1 MRIVDCKQGT
11 PEWFAKRVGRPTA
24 SRFPRIITEKKGGY
38 SSAAP
43 KFIAE
48 LLGEQYHVAGLR
60 SQAEEAAELGEAELV
75 AHLTLVADTFAGFDA
90 WDGNAWTDRGTDLE
104 PTAASWYELTTG
116 LDARAVGMVER
127 DDGLAACSPDRLV
140 GDDGVLEIK
149 NLGAKHHWHVLTGV
163 EPMPATRQQVQST
176 LWITERDWC
185 DQLAYS
191 PAFPPVLLRT
201 PRDEPYIAQIAAC
214 FDRFTTEM
222 ERTRH
227 VMDALGPRGR
237 RDDWLERLLE
247 ASVATQADAAGSGAV
262 VPPQDDEGA

>member
-1 MRIVDCKQGT
+1 MRIIDVEQGT
-11 PEWFAKRVGRPTA
+11 PEWLALRVGRPTA
-24 SRFPRIITEKKGGY
+24 SRFPRIVTEKKGGY

-48 LLGEQYHVAGLR
+48 LLGEQYRREHLERNA
-60 SQAEEAAELGEAELV
+60 AEAAERGEDVLARHCDLL
-75 AHLTLVADTFAGFDA
+75 AKTFAGFDA

-104 PTAASWYELTTG
+104 ESAASWYEMATG
-116 LDARAVGMVER
+116 LEVRKVGFVEL
-127 DDGLAACSPDRLV
+127 DNGLAGCSPDRLV
-140 GDDGVLEIK
+140 GDDGMLEIK

-163 EPMPATRQQVQST
+163 DPMPATRQQVQSS

-201 PRDEPYIAQIAAC
+201 VRDEPYIKKIAAC

-227 VMDALGPRGR
+227 VLDALGPRGR
-237 RDDWLERLLE
+237 RDDAMQWLLAASLER
-247 ASVATQADAAGSGAV
+247 
-262 VPPQDDEGA
+262 VPLPETT